1 MAMGDIVESL
11 VTRRDSRLCLVMTV
25 AWRGRLPGCKRP
37 TLIDAAKSMA
47 LG

>member
-11 VTRRDSRLCLVMTV
+11 VTRRDRLCLVMTV